1 MPDLWSGRLP
11 GGLDPEVRRFSSSL
25 DVDWRLAAYDIR
37 GSLAHVAMLQ
47 ATGILTEREAQS
59 ITDGLATLLDEV
71 MGGAAP
77 WNPEAED
84 VHSAVEEELTRRVGP
99 VAGKLHTG
107 RSRNDQVA
115 LDLHLY
121 VRDATRATAV
131 EVGRLARALLT
142 QADAHQEVVLPGY
155 THMQRAQ
162 PVPLAQHLLAYVF
175 MLSRDRERL
184 WQAYQSADR
193 SPLGAGAL
201 AGSTLPL
208 DPERSRQELGLAHLY
223 ENSLDAVSDRDF
235 LLDYLAAAAQC
246 MLHLSRLAEELVLWS
261 TREFGFVHIDD
272 GWATGSSMM
281 PQKKN
286 PDVAELIR
294 GRSARTL
301 ADFVGLATVMKGLPL
316 SYNRDL
322 QEDKAYVFHAADTVM
337 AALSAMSGLVA
348 HLTFDAAAMAKGL
361 TTELL
366 ATDEAEALVR
376 DGLPFREA
384 HARIGVRFRDLQ
396 DPPAA
401 DRAAIHASLHARDR
415 KMGPGPNSVRDQIA
429 KARRLPWDIGEIG

>member
-47 ATGILTEREAQS
+47 TVGILTEAEAQT
-59 ITDGLATLLDEV
+59 IQDGLTALLDEIV
-71 MGGAAP
+71 GGAAP
-77 WNPEAED
+77 WNLEAED
-84 VHSAVEEELTRRVGP
+84 VHSAVEEELTRRIGQ

-121 VRDATRATAV
+121 ARDALRATAA
-131 EVGRLARALLT
+131 EAGRLAHALLA
-142 QADAHQEVVLPGY
+142 QADAHQDVVLPGY

-162 PVPLAQHLLAYVF
+162 PVPVSHHLLAYVW
-175 MLSRDRERL
+175 MLSRDQERL
-184 WQAYQSADR
+184 RQAYRSADR

-208 DPERSRQELGLAHLY
+208 DPDRSRQELGLAVLY
-223 ENSLDAVSDRDF
+223 ENGLDAVSDRDF
-235 LLDYLAAAAQC
+235 LLEYLAAATQV

-322 QEDKAYVFHAADTVM
+322 QEDKAYVFHAADTVVG
-337 AALSAMSGLVA
+337 ALSAMAGLVGN
-348 HLTFDAAAMAKGL
+348 LTFDAAAMARGL

-366 ATDEAEALVR
+366 ATDEAEALVV

-384 HARIGVRFRDLQ
+384 HARIGVRFRDVQ

-401 DRAAIHASLHARDR
+401 GADAIRKSLRLRDR
-415 KMGPGPNSVRDQIA
+415 PLGPGPDSVRDQITR
-429 KARRLPWDIGEIG
+429 ARRLSWDLDDGR